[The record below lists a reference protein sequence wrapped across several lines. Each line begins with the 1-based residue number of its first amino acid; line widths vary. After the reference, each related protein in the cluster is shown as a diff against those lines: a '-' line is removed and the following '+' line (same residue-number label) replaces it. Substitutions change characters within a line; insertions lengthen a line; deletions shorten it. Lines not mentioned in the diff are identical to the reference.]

1 MWILNSSNKWEKYN
15 PSVFKVYVILH
26 GFNGNLEL
34 LYNLY
39 GKNNVETIFLPEYDI
54 YPKGWQTN
62 NNWMNDKINTDE
74 KNLATLVD
82 NMIIKKF
89 NYMIRESSGPSLV
102 VTGSRGGQ
110 ITLSRLWKFWR
121 GPSICLNGGCQILE
135 KITNVKLGV
144 ITCGKDFFHTNNLFY
159 TLESFKN
166 RTDELLI
173 YHNTEDDHGVQSYD
187 EAMLH
192 LLNKIF
198 NYNIDVNLDRTA
210 SVITL

>member
-1 MWILNSSNKWEKYN
+1 MWILDSNNKWRNYE
-15 PSVFKVYVILH
+15 SLVFKVYVILH
-26 GFNGNLEL
+26 GFNGNVEL
-34 LYNLY
+34 LQKLF
-39 GKNNVETIFLPEYDI
+39 GKDNVETIFLPEYDI
-54 YPKGWQTN
+54 YPEGWQYNT
-62 NNWMNDKINTDE
+62 NWMNDKINTEE

-89 NYMIRESSGPSLV
+89 RYMIRESNGPSLV

-121 GPSICLNGGCQILE
+121 GPSICLNGGCRILE
-135 KITNVKLGV
+135 KLSNVKLGL

-166 RTDELLI
+166 KTDQLII
-173 YHNTEDDHGVQSYD
+173 YHNTEDDHSVQSYD
-187 EAMLH
+187 EAMIQ

-198 NYNIDVNLDRTA
+198 NYNIEVNLNNRA
-210 SVITL
+210 SVINI